1 MLRECDAANNRLS
14 FLHRYS
20 GLLDFRT
27 RKLLCTSLVLSK
39 LSYCISAWYPGL
51 GAGLRSRLDV
61 AQRKMV
67 RFIRGWTP
75 REHVG
80 EPEIKSIGWLLF
92 PKRALLFQLT
102 HLFKVKI
109 GLAPTYLSRSFCPTT
124 TVHQHDTRG
133 SSHNFTVNNANPVGS
148 FHYTTVREWNQ
159 LPIEVKSA
167 TSLLSFRKK
176 LRQHFMS

>member
-1 MLRECDAANNRLS
+1 MS

-20 GLLDFRT
+20 KLLDFCT
-27 RKLLCTSLVLSK
+27 RKSLVLSK

-51 GAGLRSRLDV
+51 GAGL
-61 AQRKMV
+61 

-133 SSHNFTVNNANPVGS
+133 SSHNFTVDNANPVGS

-167 TSLLSFRKK
+167 TSLLSFKKK